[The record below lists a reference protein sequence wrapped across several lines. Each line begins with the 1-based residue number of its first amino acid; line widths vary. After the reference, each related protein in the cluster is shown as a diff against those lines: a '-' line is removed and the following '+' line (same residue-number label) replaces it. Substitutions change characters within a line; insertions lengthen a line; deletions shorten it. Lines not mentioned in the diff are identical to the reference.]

1 MINLSNETDYKLI
14 FKTKNLYNFF
24 FVLIVTLFVG
34 VFLKIFNLSI
44 QEKNNEINIVSEKL
58 SKKFLPTIFDT
69 NGNRLAYTDFNF
81 SIFKIN
87 NKFEYLERDASSNQ
101 IKENLYFGDPNIKFE
116 KILTRK
122 YPFKKILSNT
132 LGQVDIDHKGISLFE
147 KNLNKSNEELIL
159 GIDIDVQ
166 KKVYEVL
173 SKEIKF
179 LEPDYSFNV
188 IVDLSNEEILSNV
201 FIDNREEK
209 FDESLMPIKDLLFE
223 FGSVFKTF
231 TVYSALKNKKIDLNE
246 FFDVDQPVYIGSK
259 LIDDYPRNSNLPL
272 KVKDILKNSSNR
284 GAILI
289 RRKLDCQKEFKN
301 DFSDLGLLENVH
313 VGFNLISK
321 NPELNNFRGAYCDNF
336 PYGYGMAISP
346 IQLIN
351 AYGKIVTG
359 REQFMA
365 SFEKKS
371 KNYLNEFNNVSTSL
385 NKLLFYA
392 NETSEEL
399 YENFLVA
406 GKTGT
411 ADTSDKTTQNVAYV
425 SYFPYNDPKYLSLTF
440 MSNPKNKY
448 GPYMTAGNTVKPVF
462 FNILK
467 EIYVNL
473 DLTILDIKGTDI

>member
-24 FVLIVTLFVG
+24 FLLTIVLFIG
-34 VFLKIFNLSI
+34 VFLKISILSL
-44 QEKNNEINIVSEKL
+44 QEKNSPLDELNNIN
-58 SKKFLPTIFDT
+58 SKIFSPTIYDT
-69 NGNRLAYTDFNF
+69 AGNRLAYSDYNF
-81 SIFKIN
+81 SIFKDKNI
-87 NKFEYLERDASSNQ
+87 FEYLERDASNNK
-101 IKENLYFGDPNIKFE
+101 IRETLFIGNPNIKFE

-122 YPFKKILSNT
+122 HPFDKILSNT
-132 LGQVDIDHKGISLFE
+132 LGQVDIDHKGVSLIE
-147 KNLNKSNEELIL
+147 KTLQKNNEDLIL
-159 GIDIDVQ
+159 GIDINIQ
-166 KKVYEVL
+166 KKVFEVL
-173 SKEIKF
+173 NEEIKF
-179 LEPDYSFNV
+179 LNPDYGLNV
-188 IVDLSNEEILSNV
+188 IVDLSKEEIISNV
-201 FIDNREEK
+201 FIDSRDEK
-209 FDESLMPIKDLLFE
+209 FDDSLMPIKDLLFE
-223 FGSVFKTF
+223 FGSVFKPF

-246 FFDVDQPVYIGSK
+246 FFDVDQPVFIGAK
-259 LIDDYPRNSNLPL
+259 LINDYPRNSSSPL
-272 KVKDILKNSSNR
+272 QVKDILKSSSNR

-289 RRKLDCQKEFKN
+289 RRTLDCEKEFKD
-301 DFSDLGLLENVH
+301 DFSNLGLLENVS
-313 VGFNLISK
+313 VGLNLLSK
-321 NPELNNFRGAYCDNF
+321 VPEINNFRGSYCDNY

-359 REQFMA
+359 RDTFMA
-365 SFEKKS
+365 TFEKKS
-371 KNYLNEFNNVSTSL
+371 IVKSNEFNSVSTSI

-399 YENFLVA
+399 YKNFLVA

-411 ADTSDKTTQNVAYV
+411 ADISDKSSQNVTYI
-425 SYFPYNDPKYLSLTF
+425 SYFPYNNPKYLSLTF

-473 DLTILDIKGTDI
+473 DLSILDIKGTDI

>member
-24 FVLIVTLFVG
+24 FVLIIILFVG
-34 VFLKIFNLSI
+34 VFFKIINLSV
-44 QEKNNEINIVSEKL
+44 QEKNNQIEIVSEKN
-58 SKKFLPTIFDT
+58 SKVFLPTIFDT
-69 NGNRLAYTDFNF
+69 NGNRLAYSDFNF
-81 SIFKIN
+81 SIFKAN
-87 NKFEYLERDASSNQ
+87 NKFEYLERDASNKQ
-101 IKENLYFGDPNIKFE
+101 IKETLYFGNPVLKFE

-122 YPFKKILSNT
+122 YPFNKILTNT
-132 LGQVDIDHKGISLFE
+132 LGQVDIDHNGISLIE
-147 KNLNKSNEELIL
+147 KNINETKEDLVL
-159 GIDIDVQ
+159 GIDIDIQ
-166 KKVYEVL
+166 KKVYEIL
-173 SKEIKF
+173 FKEAKF
-179 LEPDYSFNV
+179 LEPDYSLSV
-188 IVDLSNEEILSNV
+188 IVDLSKEEILSNV
-201 FIDNREEK
+201 FIDSRKEK

-223 FGSVFKTF
+223 FGSVFKPF

-246 FFDVDQPVYIGSK
+246 FFDVDQPVFIGSK
-259 LIDDYPRNSNLPL
+259 LIDDYPRNSNSPL
-272 KVKDILKNSSNR
+272 QVKDILKSSSNR

-289 RRKLDCQKEFKN
+289 RRKLDCQKEFKK
-301 DFSDLGLLENVH
+301 DYTHLGLLENVS

-321 NPELNNFRGAYCDNF
+321 VPVLNNFRGAYCDNF

-359 REQFMA
+359 RDDFMA

-371 KNYLNEFNNVSTSL
+371 INNLNEFNNVSTSL

-411 ADTSDKTTQNVAYV
+411 ADTGDKTSQNVAYV

-473 DLTILDIKGTDI
+473 DLSILDIKGTDI

>member
-1 MINLSNETDYKLI
+1 M
-14 FKTKNLYNFF
+14 
-24 FVLIVTLFVG
+24 
-34 VFLKIFNLSI
+34 
-44 QEKNNEINIVSEKL
+44 
-58 SKKFLPTIFDT
+58 
-69 NGNRLAYTDFNF
+69 
-81 SIFKIN
+81 
-87 NKFEYLERDASSNQ
+87 
-101 IKENLYFGDPNIKFE
+101 
-116 KILTRK
+116 
-122 YPFKKILSNT
+122 
-132 LGQVDIDHKGISLFE
+132 GQVDIDHNGISLFE
-147 KNLNKSNEELIL
+147 KNINETNEDLIL
-159 GIDIDVQ
+159 GIDIDIQ
-166 KKVYEVL
+166 KKVYEIL
-173 SKEIKF
+173 YKEIKF
-179 LEPDYSFNV
+179 LEPDYSLSV
-188 IVDLSNEEILSNV
+188 IVDLSKEEILSNV
-201 FIDNREEK
+201 FIDNRDEK

-223 FGSVFKTF
+223 FGSVFKPF

-259 LIDDYPRNSNLPL
+259 LIDDYPRNSNSPL
-272 KVKDILKNSSNR
+272 QVKDILKNSSNR

-301 DFSDLGLLENVH
+301 DFSNLGLLENVS

-321 NPELNNFRGAYCDNF
+321 DPELNNFRGAYCDNF

-351 AYGKIVTG
+351 AYGKIITG
-359 REQFMA
+359 RDEFMA

-371 KNYLNEFNNVSTSL
+371 INKLNEFNNVSTSL

-411 ADTSDKTTQNVAYV
+411 ADTSDKTSQNVAYV

-473 DLTILDIKGTDI
+473 DLSILDIKGTDI

>member
-336 PYGYGMAISP
+336 PFGYGMAISP

-359 REQFMA
+359 RDHFMA

>member
-69 NGNRLAYTDFNF
+69 NGNILAYTDFNF

-336 PYGYGMAISP
+336 PFGYGMAISP

-359 REQFMA
+359 RDHFMA

-411 ADTSDKTTQNVAYV
+411 ADTNDKTTQNVAYV

>member
-1 MINLSNETDYKLI
+1 MYK
-14 FKTKNLYNFF
+14 
-24 FVLIVTLFVG
+24 
-34 VFLKIFNLSI
+34 
-44 QEKNNEINIVSEKL
+44 E
-58 SKKFLPTIFDT
+58 
-69 NGNRLAYTDFNF
+69 A
-81 SIFKIN
+81 
-87 NKFEYLERDASSNQ
+87 
-101 IKENLYFGDPNIKFE
+101 
-116 KILTRK
+116 
-122 YPFKKILSNT
+122 
-132 LGQVDIDHKGISLFE
+132 
-147 KNLNKSNEELIL
+147 
-159 GIDIDVQ
+159 
-166 KKVYEVL
+166 
-173 SKEIKF
+173 KF
-179 LEPDYSFNV
+179 LEPDYSLSV
-188 IVDLSNEEILSNV
+188 IVDLSKEEILSNV
-201 FIDNREEK
+201 FIDSRKEK

-223 FGSVFKTF
+223 FGSVFKPF

-246 FFDVDQPVYIGSK
+246 FFDVDQPVFIGSK
-259 LIDDYPRNSNLPL
+259 LIDDYPRNSNSPL
-272 KVKDILKNSSNR
+272 QVKDILKKSSNR

-289 RRKLDCQKEFKN
+289 RRKLDCQKEFKK
-301 DFSDLGLLENVH
+301 DFSHLGLLENVS

-321 NPELNNFRGAYCDNF
+321 DPELNNFRGAYCDNF

-359 REQFMA
+359 RDDFMA

-371 KNYLNEFNNVSTSL
+371 INNLNEFNNVSTSL

-411 ADTSDKTTQNVAYV
+411 ADTSDKTSQNVAYV

-473 DLTILDIKGTDI
+473 DLSILDIKGTDI

>member
-24 FVLIVTLFVG
+24 FILTIILFVG
-34 VFLKIFNLSI
+34 IFLKILNLSI

-359 REQFMA
+359 RDHFMA

-411 ADTSDKTTQNVAYV
+411 ADTNDKTTQNVAYV

>member
-359 REQFMA
+359 RDQFMA

>member
-1 MINLSNETDYKLI
+1 
-14 FKTKNLYNFF
+14 
-24 FVLIVTLFVG
+24 
-34 VFLKIFNLSI
+34 
-44 QEKNNEINIVSEKL
+44 
-58 SKKFLPTIFDT
+58 
-69 NGNRLAYTDFNF
+69 
-81 SIFKIN
+81 
-87 NKFEYLERDASSNQ
+87 
-101 IKENLYFGDPNIKFE
+101 
-116 KILTRK
+116 
-122 YPFKKILSNT
+122 
-132 LGQVDIDHKGISLFE
+132 
-147 KNLNKSNEELIL
+147 
-159 GIDIDVQ
+159 
-166 KKVYEVL
+166 
-173 SKEIKF
+173 
-179 LEPDYSFNV
+179 
-188 IVDLSNEEILSNV
+188 
-201 FIDNREEK
+201 
-209 FDESLMPIKDLLFE
+209 MPIKDLLFE
-223 FGSVFKTF
+223 FGSVFKPF

-246 FFDVDQPVYIGSK
+246 FFDVDQPVFIGSK
-259 LIDDYPRNSNLPL
+259 LIDDYPRNSNSPL
-272 KVKDILKNSSNR
+272 QVKDILKSSSNR

-301 DFSDLGLLENVH
+301 DFSNLGLLENVS

-321 NPELNNFRGAYCDNF
+321 VPELNNFRGAYCDNF

-359 REQFMA
+359 RDDFMA

-371 KNYLNEFNNVSTSL
+371 INNLNEFNNVSTSL

-411 ADTSDKTTQNVAYV
+411 ADTSDKTSQNVAYV

-473 DLTILDIKGTDI
+473 DLSILDIKGTDI

>member
-24 FVLIVTLFVG
+24 FVLIIILFVG
-34 VFLKIFNLSI
+34 VFFKIINLSV
-44 QEKNNEINIVSEKL
+44 QEKNNQIEIVSEKN
-58 SKKFLPTIFDT
+58 SKVFLPTIFDT
-69 NGNRLAYTDFNF
+69 NGNRLAYSDFNF
-81 SIFKIN
+81 SIFKAN
-87 NKFEYLERDASSNQ
+87 NKFEYLERDASNKQ
-101 IKENLYFGDPNIKFE
+101 IKETLYFGNPVLKFE

-122 YPFKKILSNT
+122 YPFNKILTNT
-132 LGQVDIDHKGISLFE
+132 LGQVDIDHNGISLFE
-147 KNLNKSNEELIL
+147 KNINETNEDLVL
-159 GIDIDVQ
+159 GIDIDIQ
-166 KKVYEVL
+166 KKVYEIL
-173 SKEIKF
+173 FKEAKF
-179 LEPDYSFNV
+179 LEPDYSLSV
-188 IVDLSNEEILSNV
+188 IVDLSKEEILSNV
-201 FIDNREEK
+201 FIDSRKEK

-223 FGSVFKTF
+223 FGSVFKPF

-246 FFDVDQPVYIGSK
+246 FFDVDQPVFIGSK
-259 LIDDYPRNSNLPL
+259 LIDDYPRNSNSPL
-272 KVKDILKNSSNR
+272 QVKDILKSSSNR

-289 RRKLDCQKEFKN
+289 RRKLDCQKEFKK
-301 DFSDLGLLENVH
+301 DFSHLGLLENVS
-313 VGFNLISK
+313 VGFNLITK
-321 NPELNNFRGAYCDNF
+321 VPELNNFRGAYCDNF

-359 REQFMA
+359 RDDFMA

-371 KNYLNEFNNVSTSL
+371 INNLNEFNNVSTSL

-411 ADTSDKTTQNVAYV
+411 ADTGDKTSQNVAYV

-473 DLTILDIKGTDI
+473 DLSILDIKGTDI

>member
-132 LGQVDIDHKGISLFE
+132 LGQVDIDHEGISLFE

-336 PYGYGMAISP
+336 PFGYGMAISP

-359 REQFMA
+359 RDQFMA

-411 ADTSDKTTQNVAYV
+411 ADTNDKTTQNVAYV